1 METILPVFIILFL
14 PVGLG
19 MLLKYKKPNFA
30 LRMEKPVKKASG
42 IFFVVVL
49 IAILIKERTL
59 LIKHIQEAGLVTLTL
74 SIIKMSIGYFLGS
87 IFNLP
92 LKQRI
97 SVAIEGGIQNGTLG
111 ISIATILLQN
121 TAYAI

>member
-30 LRMEKPVKKASG
+30 LRMEKPVKKVSG

-97 SVAIEGGIQNGTLG
+97 SVAIEGDIQKGNIG
-111 ISIATILLQN
+111 
-121 TAYAI
+121 Y